1 MEKVLNFINIP
12 RSIIRLRKRKIIEL
26 YTGEKQNSIERD
38 YLLIWIILILLV
50 VVNYFIKTKEAGLI
64 SLGVLVVF
72 LVILKF
78 RGKKGSWSFSGM
90 ASAIS
95 KVVLKD
101 EDGKNIKVWELHN
114 KKSLLIGKKTKS
126 NEVDIDL
133 GNSIYSSL
141 ISREHAILNFT
152 GNKWYFEDIGS
163 SNGSGIKRKSDEKK
177 IKVEEGKSY
186 GVSSGDVIY
195 IANTKLIL
203 K

>member
-78 RGKKGSWSFSGM
+78 RGKKGSWGFSGM
-90 ASAIS
+90 TSAIS

-133 GNSIYSSL
+133 GNSIYSS
-141 ISREHAILNFT
+141 
-152 GNKWYFEDIGS
+152 
-163 SNGSGIKRKSDEKK
+163 
-177 IKVEEGKSY
+177 
-186 GVSSGDVIY
+186 
-195 IANTKLIL
+195 
-203 K
+203 